1 MPKGGGVAWRGRI
14 GKQPQQ
20 QLQQTQQPQ
29 NISIQMLAAL
39 GGSKWR
45 QGRRGGRGWRT
56 YFTSAG
62 DRKNANAQANEGE
75 GVGSEEWGPTW
86 QANYK
91 CNHEINLINPGTKN
105 AEQMFVE
112 TALRH

>member
-1 MPKGGGVAWRGRI
+1 MAWANWEATAATVAANAATAKHFDTNVGSPRWQQMEGRQ
-14 GKQPQQ
+14 K
-20 QLQQTQQPQ
+20 
-29 NISIQMLAAL
+29 
-39 GGSKWR
+39 
-45 QGRRGGRGWRT
+45 GGRGWRT

-62 DRKNANAQANEGE
+62 DHKNANAQAKEGKVE
-75 GVGSEEWGPTW
+75 GSEEWGPTW

>member
-1 MPKGGGVAWRGRI
+1 MAWANWEATAATVAANAATAKHFDTNVGSPRWQQVERGQEGGVVGAQISLAQATAKMPTHRQKRGV
-14 GKQPQQ
+14 
-20 QLQQTQQPQ
+20 
-29 NISIQMLAAL
+29 
-39 GGSKWR
+39 
-45 QGRRGGRGWRT
+45 GRR
-56 YFTSAG
+56 
-62 DRKNANAQANEGE
+62 
-75 GVGSEEWGPTW
+75 GPTW